1 MTLLMILRVSLKAL
15 VRNKMRTFL
24 TMLGIIIGVATVIT
38 MLAIGT
44 GARASVEANIA
55 SLGTNVLFV
64 SAGSSKSGGVR
75 GGGASNS
82 NFTVDDVMAIEKEC
96 PAVRAVAP
104 MTRDGV
110 QAVYGDQN
118 WQTSV
123 VGTGPG
129 YPMVRNWKVVVGRF
143 FGDDDVRAA
152 SKVCVLGQDVV
163 KELFGGDDP
172 IGQTIRIKHIP
183 FRVIGIL
190 DEKGESSY
198 GGSQDDVIVVPYT
211 TVLKRITRNDNIRWS
226 MISARSAEETDEAKD
241 QITALLRQRHRLTPD
256 DDDDF
261 TIRSQAEFA
270 KAADESGKIF
280 QLLLGGIAS
289 VSLLV
294 GGIGIMNIMLVSV
307 TERIREIGI
316 RMALGARGRDILMQ
330 FLVEAVMLSLV
341 GGLIGIMLG
350 YSLALLASGYSEWPL
365 MVSPDSVAMSFGF
378 AAVVGIFFGLYPA
391 VKASRLDPIQAL
403 RHE

>member
-280 QLLLGGIAS
+280 QLLLGGIA
-289 VSLLV
+289 
-294 GGIGIMNIMLVSV
+294 
-307 TERIREIGI
+307 
-316 RMALGARGRDILMQ
+316 
-330 FLVEAVMLSLV
+330 
-341 GGLIGIMLG
+341 
-350 YSLALLASGYSEWPL
+350 
-365 MVSPDSVAMSFGF
+365 
-378 AAVVGIFFGLYPA
+378 
-391 VKASRLDPIQAL
+391 
-403 RHE
+403 